1 VTADDK
7 FLAFLSRVEDL
18 IDAASARGL
27 NAQRFRELC
36 EQVELEIRAFDQ
48 PLDQMISNDAELKN
62 RMEVLFGR
70 IEKLFRR
77 ASTLSEL
84 PQELQKYVADRS
96 E

>member
-1 VTADDK
+1 MTADDK
-7 FLAFLSRVEDL
+7 FLAFLSRVEYL
-18 IDAASARGL
+18 IDAASLRGL
-27 NAQRFRELC
+27 NAERFRELC
-36 EQVELEIRAFDQ
+36 EQLELEIKAFDQ
-48 PLDQMISNDAELKN
+48 PLDKMISQDSELNN
-62 RMEVLFGR
+62 RIEVIFRR

>member
-18 IDAASARGL
+18 IDAASARGIK
-27 NAQRFRELC
+27 AERFRELC
-36 EQVELEIRAFDQ
+36 EQVELEISAFGP

>member
-1 VTADDK
+1 MTADDK

-18 IDAASARGL
+18 IDAASARGIK
-27 NAQRFRELC
+27 AERFRELC
-36 EQVELEIRAFDQ
+36 EQIESEISTLDQPFDQ
-48 PLDQMISNDAELKN
+48 ITSKDAELKN
-62 RMEVLFGR
+62 RIKVLFGR

-84 PQELQKYVADRS
+84 PQELQKYVAERS